1 MEQNREGR
9 MQCEDYRSYPRKI
22 IDLTG
27 ERFISLGCKI
37 TMDSLGIETD
47 FYKNKRGTASAAI
60 PLF

>member
-27 ERFISLGCKI
+27 ERFISLGCKDYDELI
-37 TMDSLGIETD
+37 GNRNGL
-47 FYKNKRGTASAAI
+47 
-60 PLF
+60 L

>member
-37 TMDSLGIETD
+37 TMDSIETD